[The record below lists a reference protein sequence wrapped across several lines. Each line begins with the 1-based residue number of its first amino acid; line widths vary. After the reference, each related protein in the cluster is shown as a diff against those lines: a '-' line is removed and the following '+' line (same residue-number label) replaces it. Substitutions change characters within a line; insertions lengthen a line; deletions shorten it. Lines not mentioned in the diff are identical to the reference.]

1 VFSVAAARRR
11 VDSVSSV
18 WWRVVGGC
26 GRSGFERVEVQFAR
40 QRGHLH
46 VKWYRVLSSAR
57 RKEVGRM
64 ESM

>member
-1 VFSVAAARRR
+1 M
-11 VDSVSSV
+11 DSVSSV